1 MPRVTVVPEDKLIIV
16 DGEPIVFDSPFP
28 APSSLHALQW
38 NGVGGHIE
46 WTDDDNWTLEAE
58 PTRKRS
64 LPMWLSGRPKRPAG
78 KRPPPRLTW
87 YRSR

>member
-1 MPRVTVVPEDKLIIV
+1 MPKVTVVPEDKLIIV

-58 PTRKRS
+58 AYEEEVANCQTKVDTKNTPSSFIFSTVV
-64 LPMWLSGRPKRPAG
+64 L
-78 KRPPPRLTW
+78 
-87 YRSR
+87 